1 MNNSKQKRVLKGLHN
16 KVFDRPLL
24 ITQQA
29 LNPIVDY
36 MLNPE
41 RGVAKDLEI
50 PIPPQRLDFDSDQDY
65 MSVMADFYDVDLEN
79 KIGYLNISGTLV
91 NKAGQIES
99 CVELVS
105 YESLVNQ
112 FSIQVALGIEKCVMT
127 FDSGGGEAYRCFAS
141 ASLVRKMADDNN
153 VKLLA
158 YIDGLSASASYAW
171 SCVAHE
177 VISNPQSQ
185 VGSIGVVVQLYN
197 DSQYLEKLGVERS
210 FVFAGDNKIP
220 FDKDGKFT
228 ESFIENIQASV
239 NKTYNGFVNHVS
251 SFTGLSTEAI
261 RNTKANVF
269 DADTALELGLI
280 DKVMEIE
287 DFNSYIKSNLPEPAV
302 DSGLKQ
308 SDDNGDDFNS
318 FPEQNLG
325 VSNPDINLNTESP
338 TKQGKPMENVEQL
351 QLKLNEL
358 KNEKASLAS
367 EVASLNTELK
377 NAVLAKEK
385 AEGDLAKAF
394 LEQKEA
400 KRKEML
406 VGIFGTES
414 AKVGEYTK
422 MFASL
427 DDKAFN
433 ALAQELSNGRQ
444 EAKQDMSEKGHDK
457 KEQPIELSQ
466 EESLKKRAE
475 ARGNRYTQGAK

>member
-41 RGVAKDLEI
+41 RGVAKDLES

-171 SCVAHE
+171 SCVEIGRAH
-177 VISNPQSQ
+177 V
-185 VGSIGVVVQLYN
+185 
-197 DSQYLEKLGVERS
+197 
-210 FVFAGDNKIP
+210 
-220 FDKDGKFT
+220 
-228 ESFIENIQASV
+228 
-239 NKTYNGFVNHVS
+239 
-251 SFTGLSTEAI
+251 
-261 RNTKANVF
+261 
-269 DADTALELGLI
+269 
-280 DKVMEIE
+280 
-287 DFNSYIKSNLPEPAV
+287 
-302 DSGLKQ
+302 
-308 SDDNGDDFNS
+308 
-318 FPEQNLG
+318 
-325 VSNPDINLNTESP
+325 
-338 TKQGKPMENVEQL
+338 
-351 QLKLNEL
+351 
-358 KNEKASLAS
+358 
-367 EVASLNTELK
+367 
-377 NAVLAKEK
+377 
-385 AEGDLAKAF
+385 
-394 LEQKEA
+394 
-400 KRKEML
+400 
-406 VGIFGTES
+406 
-414 AKVGEYTK
+414 
-422 MFASL
+422 
-427 DDKAFN
+427 
-433 ALAQELSNGRQ
+433 
-444 EAKQDMSEKGHDK
+444 
-457 KEQPIELSQ
+457 
-466 EESLKKRAE
+466 
-475 ARGNRYTQGAK
+475 